1 MNEVISSL
9 TSAFTLAF
17 VITSMFGLGLSMTI
31 RDIIQPLTNVRL
43 VLMALLAN
51 FVIIPALAFILT
63 RVLSLEQ
70 DLAIAL
76 VLLGTVAGAP
86 LTIRASQI
94 ARGDMHFAGALVILQ
109 VLVTVV
115 YLPFVLP
122 LLIPGIE
129 VDTVAIAMQLIVQVL
144 LPLAAGLLMNYRYD
158 EEAEMTRPLMTEISN
173 ISLAVMIVL
182 NLGNI
187 GQVIGFIGTG
197 SILAVLAVVV
207 VGFVVGYV
215 LGGSEVATK
224 RVLSIGTAQ
233 RNYAAALVIATD
245 NFADQPNV
253 LLLLL
258 AASLISIILAMIVA
272 GEFGRRAKASEV
284 PAVEKVPDKA

>member
-182 NLGNI
+182 ILGNI